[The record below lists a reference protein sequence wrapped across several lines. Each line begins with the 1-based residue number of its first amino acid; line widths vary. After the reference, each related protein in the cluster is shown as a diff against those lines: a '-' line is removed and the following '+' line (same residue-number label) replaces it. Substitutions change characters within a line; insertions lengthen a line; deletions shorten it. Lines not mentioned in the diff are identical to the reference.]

1 MSKLI
6 IITIILLALAFFI
19 LAIKIIFV
27 KNGKFPEMGVGH
39 NKEMRKRKI
48 YCYKTQQ
55 KIIDKKILKQQNTNC
70 SEDCNSYNKTNSH

>member
-1 MSKLI
+1 MFKLI
-6 IITIILLALAFFI
+6 VITIFLLALAVFI

-27 KNGKFPEMGVGH
+27 KNGKFPETGVGH

-55 KIIDKKILKQQNTNC
+55 SIIDKKLIMNLHTNC
-70 SEDCNSYNKTNSH
+70 STNCINIEEKENI